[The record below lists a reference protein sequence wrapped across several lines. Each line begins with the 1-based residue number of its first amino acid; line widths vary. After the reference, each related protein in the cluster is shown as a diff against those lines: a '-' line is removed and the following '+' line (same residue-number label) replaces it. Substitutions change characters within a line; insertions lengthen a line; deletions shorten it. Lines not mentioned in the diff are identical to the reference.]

1 MRKGTSTIAL
11 ILLLVPLMTAATSW
25 AQMINTT
32 LENGMTV
39 VIKENHA
46 APVVTVVMY
55 VRTGHIF
62 EEEFLGAGISHYC
75 EHLVAFGTTA
85 KRTEAESEELLS
97 TLGGASNAYTTSD
110 HTAYYISTSRQ
121 HVEAAIDLV
130 SDWVLHCALNP
141 DEVEREHGVIAREIE
156 MGEDEPR
163 RRIGK
168 LYNAAM
174 FVKHPEHHPTIGY
187 RDVFL
192 NLTRDDVVTY
202 YQRRYVPNSMIFVI
216 VGDVDAQ
223 ETLELVKKYCG
234 DAPRKPLSQIYL
246 QTDPKQMG
254 VRWVS
259 DQMDVEMTYMLMGWR
274 TVKVTH
280 PDLYALHLLEDIL
293 SRGESS
299 RLVKA
304 VRNDKQLVYSIT
316 ADSYNPC
323 YDAAD
328 FTVLSTLDIGNVREA
343 EGAILEEIYRLRDEL
358 VMPEELEKAKK
369 QRISEHV
376 FSNQTAE
383 NQAMQIGQ
391 DLIRT
396 GNPLFSEAYLEKI
409 REVTPEDIRRVVR
422 SYFYDDAMTV
432 AVLKPTGAEMPVEGG
447 EATEA
452 AGEIGQVN
460 KVVLDN
466 GLTVLLKRNLNYPLV
481 SMQAYLKG
489 GVRYEN
495 QGNNGLFNFTA
506 RMLLKGTKKLTA
518 EQIAREIDTMG
529 GSIEASGGSDLS
541 HVSVEVLKEDLE
553 KGLDI
558 MADVLQN
565 PIFDQEEMEKLRKL
579 ILAEIDRQEDNWRV
593 QSEAFFRKTFFRKHP
608 YQFMPIGN
616 KTSVGELSRRDLQET
631 HQRYYVPN
639 NMVLAIFGDIN
650 PSEVEDLVWKKFDKM
665 KGKEVVFQ
673 EVPVEPPLMANITD
687 ELITDRQQ
695 AVIFMGY
702 QGMTLG
708 DPDWYTMRVIDG
720 ITSGIGYPGGWLH
733 NTLRGGQLVYFVHA
747 WNDARSDPGYYAIQA
762 ATNPATAD
770 TALKI
775 ILKKQE
781 LIKQAAFTD
790 QELEQ
795 AKSAC
800 VVMQNLYYNQTNSAQ
815 ATLAA
820 TNEIRGLGYDYADNY
835 EERIKAVDRED
846 IERVANEYFQN
857 YGLIMTRPE
866 S

>member
-1 MRKGTSTIAL
+1 MKQRTLTIFLIFCLAL
-11 ILLLVPLMTAATSW
+11 LMAAATSS

-32 LENGMTV
+32 LKNGMTV
-39 VIKENHA
+39 VIKENHS

-55 VRTGHIF
+55 VRAGHIL
-62 EEEFLGAGISHYC
+62 EQEFLGAGISHYC

-85 KRTEAESEELLS
+85 KRTEEESEELLS
-97 TLGGASNAYTTSD
+97 ILGGASNAYTTSD

-130 SDWVLHCALNP
+130 SDWVLNCALDP
-141 DEVEREHGVIAREIE
+141 AEVDREHGVIVREIE

-163 RRIGK
+163 SRLGK

-187 RDVFL
+187 RDMFL
-192 NLTRDDVVTY
+192 GLTRDDVVTY
-202 YQRRYVPNSMIFVI
+202 HSRMYVPDNMIFVV
-216 VGDVDAQ
+216 VGDVDAE
-223 ETLELVKKYCG
+223 ETLELVTRYCG
-234 DAPRKPLSQIYL
+234 DAPRKPLPQIYL
-246 QTDPKQMG
+246 QSDPKQMG
-254 VRWVS
+254 VRRVS

-304 VRNDKQLVYSIT
+304 VRDEKQLVSSIT

-328 FTVLSTLDIGNVREA
+328 FTVLSTLDIENVGEA
-343 EGAILEEIYRLRDEL
+343 EKAIVEEISRLKDEL
-358 VMPEELEKAKK
+358 ITPEELEKAKK
-369 QRISEHV
+369 QKISEHV

-396 GNPLFSEAYLEKI
+396 GNPLFSETYLERI
-409 REVTPEDIRRVVR
+409 REVAPEDIRRVVR
-422 SYFYDDAMTV
+422 TYFNDQAMTV
-432 AVLKPTGAEMPVEGG
+432 AVLKPTGAEMLEERKEV
-447 EATEA
+447 TEA
-452 AGEIGQVN
+452 VGETSQVN

-466 GLTVLLKRNLNYPLV
+466 GFTLLMKQNPNYPLV
-481 SMQAYLKG
+481 AMQAYLKG

-495 QGNNGLFNFTA
+495 EANNGLFNFTS
-506 RMLLKGTKKLTA
+506 RMLLKGTKRRTA
-518 EQIAREIDTMG
+518 EQIAREIDSIG
-529 GSIEASGGSDLS
+529 GRIEASGGADLS
-541 HVSVEVLKEDLE
+541 HVSVDVLKEDLE

-565 PIFDQEEMEKLRKL
+565 PVFDPEEIEKVRKL
-579 ILAEIDRQEDNWRV
+579 ILAEIDQQEDNWRV
-593 QSEAFFRKTFFRKHP
+593 QSEAFFRKTFFRGHP

-616 KTSVGELSRRDLQET
+616 KISVSGLERRALQET
-631 HQRYYVPN
+631 HQKYYVPQN
-639 NMVLAIFGDIN
+639 IVLAIFGDIDA
-650 PSEVEDLVWKKFDKM
+650 VGIEDLVRRKFGQM
-665 KGKEVVFQ
+665 KRREVIFP
-673 EVPVEPPLMANITD
+673 EVPEEPPLMANITD

-702 QGMTLG
+702 PGMILG

-733 NTLRGGQLVYFVHA
+733 NTLRGSQLVYFVHA

-775 ILKKQE
+775 ILEKQE
-781 LIKQAAFTD
+781 LIKQDVFTD

-800 VVMQNLYYNQTNSAQ
+800 IVMQNLYYNQTNSAQ
-815 ATLAA
+815 AALAA
-820 TNEIRGLGYDYADNY
+820 TNEIQDLGYNYADNY
-835 EERIKAVDRED
+835 EQRINSVTRED
-846 IERVANEYFQN
+846 IRRVANKYFQN